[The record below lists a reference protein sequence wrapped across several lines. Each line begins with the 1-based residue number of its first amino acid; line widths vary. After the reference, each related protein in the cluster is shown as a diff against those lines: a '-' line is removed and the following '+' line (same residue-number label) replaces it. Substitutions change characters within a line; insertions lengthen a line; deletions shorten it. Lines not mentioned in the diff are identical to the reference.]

1 MFEISRSQ
9 RGLMVKSQGIW
20 KLTGILREKFLH
32 FSIWDRSQLNDEYF
46 EMRKRIMVELHL
58 KIYFIHLSFK
68 L

>member
-1 MFEISRSQ
+1 MFEIFRSQ
-9 RGLMVKSQGIW
+9 RGLMGKFQGVW
-20 KLTGILREKFLH
+20 KMTGILREKFLQ

-58 KIYFIHLSFK
+58 KIYLIHLPFK

>member
-1 MFEISRSQ
+1 MFEIFRSQ
-9 RGLMVKSQGIW
+9 RGLMVKFQGVW
-20 KLTGILREKFLH
+20 KMTVILREKFLQ

-58 KIYFIHLSFK
+58 KIYLVHLHFK

>member
-1 MFEISRSQ
+1 MFEIFRSQ
-9 RGLMVKSQGIW
+9 RGLMVKFQGVW
-20 KLTGILREKFLH
+20 KMASILREKFLQ

-58 KIYFIHLSFK
+58 KIYLIHLHFK

>member
-1 MFEISRSQ
+1 
-9 RGLMVKSQGIW
+9 MVKFQGVW
-20 KLTGILREKFLH
+20 KMTGILREKFLQ

-58 KIYFIHLSFK
+58 KIYLIHLPFK